1 MAAAEIRG
9 RTALITGGAKRIG
22 RVIALELAEQGVN
35 IAFTYRKSA
44 QEATR
49 TEDELRQQGVQVSAL
64 QADLSDLD
72 ACERVIQEVT
82 ARLGKVDILVNNA
95 SDFSRTD
102 LKALSRDPQQFRK
115 QFEYLNALHM
125 GAPFYLGMSLGLMM
139 KKEGWGRIINI
150 TDRVAARGQAYRGWS
165 LYLATKYGLYGV
177 TQVMA
182 VELSPEV
189 TVNSVAP
196 GLVMAP
202 SEIDPKQLEKLRD
215 KIPLKKEAGPEAIA
229 ADVLHLIQSD
239 SKTGSVMLTDGGSS
253 VVSI

>member
-35 IAFTYRKSA
+35 IAFTYWKSA

-72 ACERVIQEVT
+72 ACERVILEVT

-95 SDFSRTD
+95 SDFFRTD

-125 GAPFYLGMSLGLMM
+125 GAHG
-139 KKEGWGRIINI
+139 
-150 TDRVAARGQAYRGWS
+150 
-165 LYLATKYGLYGV
+165 
-177 TQVMA
+177 
-182 VELSPEV
+182 
-189 TVNSVAP
+189 
-196 GLVMAP
+196 
-202 SEIDPKQLEKLRD
+202 PKQLF
-215 KIPLKKEAGPEAIA
+215 
-229 ADVLHLIQSD
+229 
-239 SKTGSVMLTDGGSS
+239 VMLTR
-253 VVSI
+253 